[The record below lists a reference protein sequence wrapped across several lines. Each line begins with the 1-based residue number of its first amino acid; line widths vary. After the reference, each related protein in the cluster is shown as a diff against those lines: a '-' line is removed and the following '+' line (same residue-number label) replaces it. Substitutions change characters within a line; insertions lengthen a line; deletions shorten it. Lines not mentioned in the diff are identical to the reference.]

1 MKHTLLLSTLALTLF
16 SLSCAQ
22 EQLECTRQESTVLPI
37 IDTDLQI
44 EESYAIDNLD
54 FFEEEKTA
62 KEFMQNVINLLID
75 ILNTQNDTNK
85 EALNAYI
92 TQQLTDLIAQN
103 KVTVKISISS
113 QKRQS
118 SQQSG
123 YDEET
128 KVVVNNFAD
137 MVGSFFNIVKDPK
150 NSGNVAV
157 NLTSMF
163 SNVVNIALLATKS
176 GKLSEESA
184 ESFVKANLPTITL
197 SL

>member
-1 MKHTLLLSTLALTLF
+1 MKHTFLLSTLALTLF

-22 EQLECTRQESTVLPI
+22 KQPESTELPI
-37 IDTDLQI
+37 IDTADIQI
-44 EESYAIDNLD
+44 EESYAVDNLD

-62 KEFMQNVINLLID
+62 KEFMENVINLLID
-75 ILNTQNDTNK
+75 ILNTQHDTNK

-103 KVTVKISISS
+103 KVTVKISVSS
-113 QKRQS
+113 QKRQT

-128 KVVVNNFAD
+128 KVVVSNFAD
-137 MVGSFFNIVKDPK
+137 MVSSFFNIVKDPN

-163 SNVVNIALLATKS
+163 SNVVNIALLATKA
-176 GKLSEESA
+176 GKLNQESA
-184 ESFVKANLPTITL
+184 ELFANANLPTITL